1 MFLGVDLG
9 TSSIKFVLLDDKQNI
24 IAQTSQPLSV
34 SQPQPL
40 WSEQHPDEWRKA
52 LHQGIFELKALKKK
66 EFSAIKA
73 IGLSGQQHGAVL
85 LNSAGHILRPAM
97 LWNDGRAFKECEL
110 LANRVPHHTEIL
122 GNRIMPGFTA
132 PKVVWVAQ
140 HEPDIF
146 KQIFKILL
154 PKDYL
159 RFVLTGEY
167 ATDVSD
173 AAGTAWL
180 NVQLRTWSNEM
191 LTASHLTEKNM
202 PALFEGSDIT
212 GKVSKCIAAEWGI
225 SPDTLVVG
233 GGGDNPAG
241 AISVNVIQPGSAFLS
256 LGTSGVYFVSSQ
268 HYRANPSDGLH
279 TFCHC
284 LPHYWHTMSVHLSAA
299 SSLTWLAGIL
309 NEPNIE
315 KLIAEVEYSATQ
327 KNNVIFLPYLSGER
341 TPHINSHAQGVFF
354 GMRHNTSRS
363 DLTRAVLEG
372 VAFAFADGQDAIQHA
387 GIEINDVA
395 VVGGGAQSD
404 YWGGILASVLRRP
417 LIYRRHRDVGA
428 ALGAARLAWLALNPC
443 APEKA
448 FSTPPI
454 EKSIQPDSSQSDYYG
469 EKRQLFRKLY
479 QQVKDLF
486 HHEKIF

>member
-1 MFLGVDLG
+1 MFLGIDLG
-9 TSSIKFVLLDDKQNI
+9 TSSIKFVLLDEKQNI
-24 IAQTSQPLSV
+24 IAQTSQSLSV
-34 SQPQPL
+34 SQPRPL
-40 WSEQHPDEWRKA
+40 WSEQDPHEWRKA
-52 LHQGIFELKALKKK
+52 LHRGVFELKSLKNK

-85 LNSAGHILRPAM
+85 LNSAGGILRPAM

-110 LANRVPHHTEIL
+110 LANRVPHHTEVI

-146 KQIFKILL
+146 KQIFKIVL

-180 NVQLRTWSNEM
+180 NVRSRAWSNEM
-191 LTASHLTEKNM
+191 LAASHVTEKNM
-202 PALFEGSDIT
+202 PVLFEGSDIT
-212 GKVSKCIAAEWGI
+212 GKVSKYISDEWGI
-225 SPDTLVVG
+225 SSDTVVVG
-233 GGGDNPAG
+233 GGGDNPSG
-241 AISVNVIQPGSAFLS
+241 AISMNVIKPGSAFLS
-256 LGTSGVYFVSSQ
+256 LGTSGVYFVSSR

-299 SSLTWLAGIL
+299 SSLIWLSGIL
-309 NEPNIE
+309 NEPNVE
-315 KLIAEVEYSATQ
+315 KLIAEVECSAAQ

-341 TPHINSHAQGVFF
+341 TPHINVHAQGVLF
-354 GMRHNTSRS
+354 GMRHSTSRS

-372 VAFAFADGQDAIQHA
+372 VAFAFADGQDAIQNA
-387 GIEINDVA
+387 GIDINDVA

-404 YWGGILASVLRRP
+404 YWGGILASVLQRP
-417 LIYRRHRDVGA
+417 LIYRHNRDVGA
-428 ALGAARLAWLALNPC
+428 ALGAAKLAWLALHPC
-443 APEKA
+443 DPEKA
-448 FSTPPI
+448 FSTPAV
-454 EKSIQPDSSQSDYYG
+454 EKIIQPDPAQSDYYV

-479 QQVKDLF
+479 QRVEDLF
-486 HHEKIF
+486 HYEKIF